1 MQKKLD
7 YLERYWKKKTFR
19 PLQEEVIDHYLQ
31 GKDSIVLLPTGGGK
45 SVCYQLPALLNQGQ
59 TIVIS
64 PLVSLMQDQVNQ
76 LNQRGIKSM
85 FFESIGGKNDL
96 YRQLENARNGNF
108 KIIYFSPE
116 RLTSYEF
123 LNQIEKLPIKGIA
136 VDEAHCI
143 SEWGHDF
150 RPAYRLIKKLRPLF
164 PQTPIMALTAT
175 ATPKV
180 LKDIRASLGL
190 IQPKIF
196 STSFERK
203 NIYYDVLHAE
213 DKMATLKSLLI
224 NSPNESVIIYCRS
237 RFKTEHIA
245 KEIQSWGLKAGF
257 YHGGVEVRQK
267 KQIYNNWKNNINPIM
282 VATNAFGMGINKSN
296 VRKVIHMIMPESIE
310 SYYQE
315 TGRAGRDGRPSKAI
329 LLVHSSDKDR
339 LENQF
344 LSHLPDSKYVKQFYK
359 KLCNYLQIA
368 YGEGKGGDYKLN
380 FKSFCDVYQFHPK
393 KVQHCFGILEREGV
407 LELQYTHEKYTHL
420 KIKCSPAEAIERVTK
435 GDDTA
440 TILQFLMRNYEEIFS
455 KENQINLGKILDL
468 LSLDLDE
475 IKKQLILMEK
485 ENIIEHKQS
494 ITDIKLYWK
503 LPREDD
509 YTLNPLLKRT
519 NAHNKLRVNKIKF
532 MLDYAFDEFKCK
544 RNKILLYFGEK
555 KTVTC
560 LQCSAKSCKK

>member
-7 YLERYWKKKTFR
+7 YLERYWKKNTFR

-45 SVCYQLPALLNQGQ
+45 SVCYQLPSLLNHGQ

-85 FFESIGGKNDL
+85 FFDSIGGKNDL

-116 RLTSYEF
+116 RLTSSEF

-150 RPAYRLIKKLRPLF
+150 RPAFRLIKKLRPMF

-203 NIYYDVLHAE
+203 NIYYDVVHAE
-213 DKMATLKSLLI
+213 DKMATLKRLLI
-224 NSPNESVIIYCRS
+224 NSPNEKVIIYCRS

-245 KEIQSWGLKAGF
+245 KELQSWGLKAGF
-257 YHGGVEVRQK
+257 YHGGVEARQK
-267 KQIYNNWKNNINPIM
+267 KQILNNWKNNIYHIM

-296 VRKVIHMIMPESIE
+296 VRKVVHMIIPESME

-329 LLVHSSDKDR
+329 LLVHPSDKNR

-344 LSHLPDSKYVKQFYK
+344 LSHLPDSKYVKKIYK
-359 KLCNYLQIA
+359 KLCNYLGIA
-368 YGEGKGGDYKLN
+368 YSEGKGGDYKLN
-380 FKSFCDVYQFHPK
+380 FKNFCDIYNFNPK

-407 LELQYTHEKYTHL
+407 LELQYIHETRTHL
-420 KIKCSPAEAIERVTK
+420 KIKCIPAEAIERAK
-435 GDDTA
+435 QGDDA
-440 TILQFLMRNYEEIFS
+440 ARILQFLMRNYEEIFS
-455 KENQINLGKILDL
+455 KESQINLGKIRHHLGLDF
-468 LSLDLDE
+468 DK
-475 IKKQLILMEK
+475 IKKQLGLMEK
-485 ENIIEHKQS
+485 ENIIDHKQS
-494 ITDIKLYWK
+494 STDTKLYWK

-519 NAHNKLRVNKIKF
+519 KAQNKLKAYKIKF
-532 MLDYAFDEFKCK
+532 MLDYAFEEFKCK

-555 KTVTC
+555 KTNPC

>member
-7 YLERYWKKKTFR
+7 YLERYWKKNTFR

-45 SVCYQLPALLNQGQ
+45 SVCYQLPALLKQGQ

-203 NIYYDVLHAE
+203 NIYYNVLHAE

-237 RFKTEHIA
+237 RFKTEYIA

-257 YHGGVEVRQK
+257 YHGGVEVKQK
-267 KQIYNNWKNNINPIM
+267 KQIYNNWKNNIYPIM

-296 VRKVIHMIMPESIE
+296 VRKVVHMIMPESME

-407 LELQYTHEKYTHL
+407 LELQYMHEKHTHL
-420 KIKCSPAEAIERVTK
+420 KIKCSPAEAIERVTQ
-435 GDDTA
+435 GDDA
-440 TILQFLMRNYEEIFS
+440 ARILQFLMRNYEEIFS

-519 NAHNKLRVNKIKF
+519 KAHNKLRANKIKF
-532 MLDYAFDEFKCK
+532 MLDYAFEEFKCK

>member
-7 YLERYWKKKTFR
+7 YLERYWKKNTFR
-19 PLQEEVIDHYLQ
+19 PLQEEVIDHYLL

-64 PLVSLMQDQVNQ
+64 PLVSLMQDQVSQ

-116 RLTSYEF
+116 RLTSSEF
-123 LNQIEKLPIKGIA
+123 LKQIEKLPIKGIA

-150 RPAYRLIKKLRPLF
+150 RPAFRLIKKLRPLF

-180 LKDIRASLGL
+180 LKDIRASMGL

-203 NIYYDVLHAE
+203 NIYYDVLNTD
-213 DKMATLKSLLI
+213 DKMATLKKLLI

-237 RFKTEHIA
+237 RLKTEHIV
-245 KEIQSWGLKAGF
+245 KEVQSWGLKAGF
-257 YHGGVEVRQK
+257 YHAGVEARQK
-267 KQIYNNWKNNINPIM
+267 KQILNNWKNDIYPIM

-329 LLVHSSDKDR
+329 LLVHPSDKDR

-368 YGEGKGGDYKLN
+368 YGEGKGEDYKLN

-393 KVQHCFGILEREGV
+393 KVQHCFGILERERV
-407 LELQYTHEKYTHL
+407 LELQYIHETLTQL
-420 KIKCSPAEAIERVTK
+420 KIKCSPALAIDRVLE
-435 GDDTA
+435 GDDA
-440 TILQFLMRNYEEIFS
+440 ARILQFLMRNYEEIFS
-455 KENQINLGKILDL
+455 KENQINLGKIRDL
-468 LSLDLDE
+468 LGLDFGE
-475 IKKQLILMEK
+475 IKKQLNLMEK
-485 ENIIEHKQS
+485 ENIIEHQQS
-494 ITDIKLYWK
+494 STDIKLYWK

-509 YTLNPLLKRT
+509 YTLNPLLKISKV
-519 NAHNKLRVNKIKF
+519 HNDSKANKIKF
-532 MLDYAFDEFKCK
+532 MLDYAFEELKCK

-560 LQCSAKSCKK
+560 LQCSAKSCK

>member
-7 YLERYWKKKTFR
+7 YLERYWKKNTFR

-85 FFESIGGKNDL
+85 FFENIGGKNDL

-150 RPAYRLIKKLRPLF
+150 RPAFRLIKKLRPLF

-180 LKDIRASLGL
+180 LKDIRASLCL

-224 NSPNESVIIYCRS
+224 NSPDESVIIYCRS

-245 KEIQSWGLKAGF
+245 KEIQSWGLKACF

-267 KQIYNNWKNNINPIM
+267 KQIYNNWKNNIYPIM

-296 VRKVIHMIMPESIE
+296 VRKVVHMIMPESME

-368 YGEGKGGDYKLN
+368 YNEGKGGDYKLN
-380 FKSFCDVYQFHPK
+380 FKSFCDVYRFHPK

-407 LELQYTHEKYTHL
+407 LELQYIHENNTHL

-435 GDDTA
+435 GDDA
-440 TILQFLMRNYEEIFS
+440 ARILQFLMRNYEEIFS

-468 LSLDLDE
+468 LSLDFDE
-475 IKKQLILMEK
+475 IKKQLSLMEK

-519 NAHNKLRVNKIKF
+519 KAHNKLRANKIKF
-532 MLDYAFDEFKCK
+532 MLDYAFEEFKCK

>member
-1 MQKKLD
+1 MK
-7 YLERYWKKKTFR
+7 E
-19 PLQEEVIDHYLQ
+19 
-31 GKDSIVLLPTGGGK
+31 
-45 SVCYQLPALLNQGQ
+45 
-59 TIVIS
+59 
-64 PLVSLMQDQVNQ
+64 
-76 LNQRGIKSM
+76 
-85 FFESIGGKNDL
+85 
-96 YRQLENARNGNF
+96 
-108 KIIYFSPE
+108 
-116 RLTSYEF
+116 
-123 LNQIEKLPIKGIA
+123 
-136 VDEAHCI
+136 
-143 SEWGHDF
+143 
-150 RPAYRLIKKLRPLF
+150 
-164 PQTPIMALTAT
+164 
-175 ATPKV
+175 
-180 LKDIRASLGL
+180 
-190 IQPKIF
+190 
-196 STSFERK
+196 K

-267 KQIYNNWKNNINPIM
+267 KQIYNNWKNNIYPIM

-296 VRKVIHMIMPESIE
+296 VRKVVHMIMPESME

-407 LELQYTHEKYTHL
+407 LELQYMHEKHTHL

-435 GDDTA
+435 GDDA
-440 TILQFLMRNYEEIFS
+440 ARILQFLMRNYEEIFS

-475 IKKQLILMEK
+475 IKKQLSLMEK

-519 NAHNKLRVNKIKF
+519 NAHNKLRANKIKF
-532 MLDYAFDEFKCK
+532 MLDYAFEEFKCK

-555 KTVTC
+555 KTVNC